1 MVQKV
6 KSACNVGEPGSTS
19 GSGRSPGEGDGNQLL
34 YFLPGG
40 SHGQRSLAGYS
51 PWGHTESDP
60 TEATSLHFTSSLIK
74 SHLYMF
80 VSVFITQRDGSK
92 KNLCYHLSQSV
103 LPTVSSK
110 SFIVS
115 GLTFRYLICFEC
127 IFLCVVLG

>member
-6 KSACNVGEPGSTS
+6 KCACNVGESGSIS
-19 GSGRSPGEGDGNQLL
+19 GSGRSPGEGDGKQLL

-92 KNLCYHLSQSV
+92 KKLLSF
-103 LPTVSSK
+103 K
-110 SFIVS
+110 S
-115 GLTFRYLICFEC
+115 EC
-127 IFLCVVLG
+127 SAYSFL

>member
-6 KSACNVGEPGSTS
+6 KCACNVGESGSIS
-19 GSGRSPGEGDGNQLL
+19 GSGRSPGEGDGKQLL

-92 KNLCYHLSQSV
+92 KKLCYHLSQSV